1 MKRAENILTVM
12 GSEVKIKSTDLVD
25 IINQFR
31 KFEGNKV
38 ELSHSDFMKKV
49 RKELESLTKAGI
61 TNQGNISSVEYVDA
75 KGERRPCYELN
86 REGMIQMMN
95 AESAVVRYSTTEY
108 IKKIEKELR
117 GVPPM
122 ITADDVLEYNILN
135 ARSDQDRI
143 RAIKEFK
150 AFNNNRIALLESE
163 REKDRFL
170 IEFAKERLANG
181 DNFTLSKCT
190 KLFNLKRGQIVGWA
204 KETGYLTENSEVS
217 YVGQGYF
224 VTYGKDYKGVAV
236 TERGLDLVRENLDDI
251 RKIQLKRNTNKKL
264 LTNTQ

>member
-1 MKRAENILTVM
+1 MKRTENILTVM
-12 GSEVKIKSTDLVD
+12 GNEVKIKSTDLVD

-38 ELSHSDFMKKV
+38 ELRHDDFIKKIK
-49 RKELESLTKAGI
+49 RELESLERAGI
-61 TNQGNISSVEYVDA
+61 NSLGNISESNYTNSRG
-75 KGERRPCYELN
+75 KTYPCFELN

-117 GVPPM
+117 GVSPM

-204 KETGYLTENSEVS
+204 KETGYLTENLEVS